1 MFDEIEKAHPDTFN
15 ILLQILDDGKLTD
28 GQGRKVDFRNTVIIM
43 TSNVGAKEAQQGN
56 SLGFGTSAESQSQ
69 RDWDRTKSIIL
80 EEANKL
86 FRPEFLN
93 RIDEMAVFKPLS
105 RDNLLKIIDTMLD
118 DLSARLDTKGVKIN
132 VSDDVKAKILEKGY
146 KPKYGARPLRRAIQ
160 SMLEDKLSD
169 FMLSGKIKEGSSKIN
184 VNLEGEELKCEVV

>member
-1 MFDEIEKAHPDTFN
+1 YCADLSN
-15 ILLQILDDGKLTD
+15 ILLQVLDDGKLTD

-69 RDWDRTKSIIL
+69 RDWERTKNIIL
-80 EEANKL
+80 EEANRT

-105 RDNLLKIIDTMLD
+105 RENLLKIIDTMLE
-118 DLSARLDTKGVKIN
+118 DLSERLDVKGVKI
-132 VSDDVKAKILEKGY
+132 DITQEVKEKILEKGY

-160 SMLEDKLSD
+160 SMLEDKLAD
-169 FMLSGKIKEGSSKIN
+169 FMLSQKITSENGENSKID
-184 VNLEGEELKCEVV
+184 VNLDGEELQLALSAAN